1 MVKIMDL
8 IVFNEQNVLEYIE
21 KIINDTKKN
30 SIDIEDAKY
39 HHNSSYMNGLSILK
53 NGILSLVELDRLGI
67 RKMSYQTLNVMGDIE
82 SHINGNDGIS
92 LSVVG
97 LTDLY
102 RDEFEYDPF
111 QESLVDFL
119 ISNDIKVYRRSIHY
133 GNEYIANKCIEV
145 NKIKSIDIRLLKYL
159 NNIDS
164 KEKIDALIQK
174 YNSLIEMS
182 ARIKNCGLNIT
193 IREMSDENNIS
204 LDIDKLYE
212 LPRLV
217 LRR

>member
-1 MVKIMDL
+1 MVMM
-8 IVFNEQNVLEYIE
+8 V
-21 KIINDTKKN
+21 
-30 SIDIEDAKY
+30 Y
-39 HHNSSYMNGLSILK
+39 HYPLWGS
-53 NGILSLVELDRLGI
+53 
-67 RKMSYQTLNVMGDIE
+67 
-82 SHINGNDGIS
+82 
-92 LSVVG
+92 
-97 LTDLY
+97 DLY

-119 ISNDIKVYRRSIHY
+119 VSSDIKVYRRSTHY
-133 GNEYIANKCIEV
+133 GNEYIANKCIEI

-164 KEKIDALIQK
+164 KEKIDSLIQK

-182 ARIKNCGLNIT
+182 TRIKNCSLNIT

-204 LDIDKLYE
+204 LNIDKLYDS
-212 LPRLV
+212 PKLV